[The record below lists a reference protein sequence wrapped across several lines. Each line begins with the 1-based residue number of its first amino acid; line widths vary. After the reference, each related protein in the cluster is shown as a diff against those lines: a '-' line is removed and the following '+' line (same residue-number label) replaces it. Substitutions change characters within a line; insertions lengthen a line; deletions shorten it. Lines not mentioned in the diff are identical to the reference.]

1 MYIRLCYVCNDFKEI
16 KDKNTRLFKFIENNM
31 IVGYLRNNISKI
43 FLWDNNNYKNN
54 YEKFIKEELKLEY
67 INLDD
72 KNKKYLINFLR
83 NKTNLIISY
92 RENEE
97 KTIYQNYINGISNRI
112 KFNMNLVLYNF
123 PNFIDNIL
131 SFINESG
138 LYEINGELNFIEK
151 FNNFDELEN
160 KLFKNFNKTDL
171 NNTNKNNEL
180 LIPEVKKENKTEKED
195 EEDSFNFFDFDLFFE
210 VLEKICVVLFTV
222 VLTMAIFFLNYN
234 IYYKKIDQRFYNNH
248 SINE

>member
-1 MYIRLCYVCNDFKEI
+1 
-16 KDKNTRLFKFIENNM
+16 
-31 IVGYLRNNISKI
+31 
-43 FLWDNNNYKNN
+43 
-54 YEKFIKEELKLEY
+54 
-67 INLDD
+67 
-72 KNKKYLINFLR
+72 
-83 NKTNLIISY
+83 
-92 RENEE
+92 
-97 KTIYQNYINGISNRI
+97 
-112 KFNMNLVLYNF
+112 MNLVLYNF

-151 FNNFDELEN
+151 FNNFYELEN

-171 NNTNKNNEL
+171 NNKNNEL
-180 LIPEVKKENKTEKED
+180 LIPEVKKENKTEEED

-234 IYYKKIDQRFYNNH
+234 IYYKKIDQQFYNNH
-248 SINE
+248 SINK